1 MDTLRYLVGY
11 PPQVLDQVREL
22 IARERLGDWLRSR
35 YPEANA
41 VRTDR
46 QLYDYTQA
54 LKDRCMRSAEPL
66 HKVIYDNR
74 LQAVK
79 HALGTHT
86 TVSRVQGGKLKAS
99 REIRIAGV
107 FRDAPAAFLPMIV
120 AHELA
125 HLKESAHNKAFYQ
138 LCAHMTPEYHRLE
151 FDLRL
156 YLTQLELSGDSD
168 R

>member
-1 MDTLRYLVGY
+1 MQPLKYLVGY
-11 PPQVLDQVREL
+11 PSHVQDQVREL
-22 IARERLGDWLRSR
+22 IARDRLGDWLRQR
-35 YPEANA
+35 YATPNP

-46 QLYDYTQA
+46 QLYDYTLA
-54 LKDRCMRSAEPL
+54 LKERHMRSAEPL
-66 HKVIYDNR
+66 HKVVYDNR

-86 TVSRVQGGKLKAS
+86 SVSRVQGSRLKAS

-107 FRDAPAAFLPMIV
+107 FRDAPAPFLQMIV

-125 HLKESAHNKAFYQ
+125 HLRESAHNKAFYQ
-138 LCAHMTPEYHRLE
+138 LCAHLAPDYHQLE

-156 YLTQLELSGDSD
+156 YLTQLDLIGATDG
-168 R
+168 